1 MTHKVAKL
9 GRPPDTNSA
18 ATRGRL
24 IDAAR
29 KCFGEFGYEGTTN
42 RMIADQAGI
51 TTGAIYH
58 YFASKLDIFSTVEQE
73 VHQYVYRRFA
83 LALEDQETMVGKLE
97 MMLETAHE
105 LHRDDPTLARFLASY
120 RIDSQRVP
128 ELRDGPQARGWPI
141 RDQFVADLVA
151 AGIASGEV
159 GKKSGPLI
167 DGLMKTLTVG
177 LTDAFLQDLEGQRLA
192 IDGIKAVL
200 RDGIAFDAQKPP
212 GLGGAQNLAVPFG
225 PREAKET
232 TRYTPT
238 GICSP
243 QLVLIGP
250 SHQPRRPAGG
260 SFTSVL
266 RDQLA
271 STRCT
276 VRVQGD
282 LMAAHQV
289 LAHIQRAES
298 LPAMLPNGFPA
309 TNPGMTQD
317 RFCIRDED

>member
-1 MTHKVAKL
+1 MAKL

-58 YFASKLDIFSTVEQE
+58 YFASKMDIFSTVEQE

-83 LALEDQETMVGKLE
+83 LALEGQGTMAGKLE

-105 LHRDDPTLARFLASY
+105 LHH
-120 RIDSQRVP
+120 
-128 ELRDGPQARGWPI
+128 EWPI
-141 RDQFVADLVA
+141 RDRFVADLVA

-159 GKKSGPLI
+159 GEESGPLI

-177 LTDAFLQDLEGQRLA
+177 LTDAFLEDLEGQRLA

-200 RDGIAFDAQKPP
+200 RGGIAFDAQEPP
-212 GLGGAQNLAVPFG
+212 
-225 PREAKET
+225 
-232 TRYTPT
+232 
-238 GICSP
+238 
-243 QLVLIGP
+243 
-250 SHQPRRPAGG
+250 
-260 SFTSVL
+260 
-266 RDQLA
+266 D
-271 STRCT
+271 
-276 VRVQGD
+276 
-282 LMAAHQV
+282 
-289 LAHIQRAES
+289 
-298 LPAMLPNGFPA
+298 
-309 TNPGMTQD
+309 
-317 RFCIRDED
+317 

>member
-1 MTHKVAKL
+1 MENRHAERSRPPGNLLICWSPGSPLSILLEPFLGLDEKLSERAIHLGETNRSVSSVWHQGPVVHAITLNRVTRKLAKL

-29 KCFGEFGYEGTTN
+29 KCFGEFGYESTTN

-58 YFASKLDIFSTVEQE
+58 YFASKLDIFCTVEQE

-83 LALEDQETMVGKLE
+83 LALEGQETMVGKLE
-97 MMLETAHE
+97 MMLETAHG
-105 LHRDDPTLARFLASY
+105 LHRDDPTLARFLASH

-128 ELRDGPQARGWPI
+128 ELRDGLQARGWPI

-159 GKKSGPLI
+159 GEKSGPLI

-177 LTDAFLQDLEGQRLA
+177 LTDAFLEDLEGQRLA

-200 RDGIAFDAQKPP
+200 REGIAFDAQGPP
-212 GLGGAQNLAVPFG
+212 G
-225 PREAKET
+225 
-232 TRYTPT
+232 
-238 GICSP
+238 
-243 QLVLIGP
+243 
-250 SHQPRRPAGG
+250 
-260 SFTSVL
+260 
-266 RDQLA
+266 
-271 STRCT
+271 
-276 VRVQGD
+276 
-282 LMAAHQV
+282 
-289 LAHIQRAES
+289 
-298 LPAMLPNGFPA
+298 
-309 TNPGMTQD
+309 
-317 RFCIRDED
+317 